1 VTQVVRG
8 EFGFAVVGDVQ
19 PGELGGEVQH
29 PLVPVGAPNRAA
41 RGGGEHQQIGALAF
55 HVGAQFVDAW
65 ILEQKLASA

>member
-1 VTQVVRG
+1 
-8 EFGFAVVGDVQ
+8 
-19 PGELGGEVQH
+19 VQH